1 MIKLPN
7 KDIERKYVRSKYDQI
22 IGVDEVGMGCL
33 AGPVVVCAGYFDK
46 KFYATKPGSL
56 IGVNDSK
63 LLSAK
68 KREEIV
74 SELTKNKYFKYK
86 TCLCHPKT
94 IDRLNIHKASK
105 LAMKR
110 AVNTIARETRA
121 MVLVDGLHEIPN
133 LGIEQRT
140 ITKGDSK
147 IFVIACASIMAKVY
161 RDKLM
166 TKYAKKYPQY
176 GFEIHKG
183 YGTRQHYAQLASIG
197 PCDIHRR
204 SFRLT

>member
-7 KDIERKYVRSKYDQI
+7 KDIERKYIRLRYNQI

-46 KFYATKPGSL
+46 RYYSIKSNEL
-56 IGVNDSK
+56 SGVNDSK
-63 LLSAK
+63 LLSAN
-68 KREEIV
+68 KREEIAR
-74 SELTKNKYFKYK
+74 SLIRNKYFRYK
-86 TCLCHPKT
+86 ICLCHPRT

-110 AVNTIARETRA
+110 AVSTITRGTHA
-121 MVLVDGLHEIPN
+121 MVLVDGLHKISN
-133 LGIEQRT
+133 LKIEQRA

-147 IFVIACASIMAKVY
+147 VFVIACASIIAKVY

-166 TKYAKKYPQY
+166 VKYAKKYPQY

-183 YGTRQHYAQLASIG
+183 YGTKLHYVRLAVVG
-197 PCDIHRR
+197 PCDIHRK
-204 SFRLT
+204 SFRLS